1 MPSTNTLLTPQ
12 DLLRLY
18 GTILLLMILYV
29 LFEIY
34 EAVREREPEVID
46 QHDPGVD
53 RHSQRG

>member
-1 MPSTNTLLTPQ
+1 
-12 DLLRLY
+12 
-18 GTILLLMILYV
+18 MILYV
-29 LFEIY
+29 FFEIY

>member
-1 MPSTNTLLTPQ
+1 
-12 DLLRLY
+12 
-18 GTILLLMILYV
+18 MILYV

-34 EAVREREPEVID
+34 EGKREPEVID